1 MSKTDFTRRVFGE
14 TLAEC
19 GEANPR
25 IVVLTADVS
34 SSVMTT
40 YFAQKFP
47 DRFFNVGIAE
57 AGMVDAAVGLALGGF
72 VPFANTFAGLLLRAA
87 EQIRTCVAYAQTNVK
102 LVGSYAGL
110 SDFKDGPTHH
120 SIMDLAVMRT
130 MPNMTV
136 VSPSDSTE
144 LRKLLPL
151 IAASPGPVYL
161 RISRADMPVI
171 FDDSHRVE
179 IGKGFVVRRG
189 KDVTIFA
196 NGHLLSRSLQA
207 AERLAAEGL
216 MARVVDIHTIKPL
229 DAALVKECAG
239 ETGAVVTAEE
249 HLLAGGMGSAIT
261 EVLAGEVP
269 RPVEMVGIRDTF
281 AETALDHDSLLDQY
295 GMSVDAIAEAARR
308 AIRRKTSGQ

>member
-1 MSKTDFTRRVFGE
+1 
-14 TLAEC
+14 
-19 GEANPR
+19 
-25 IVVLTADVS
+25 VVLTADVS

-120 SIMDLAVMRT
+120 SIMDLAVMRA

-136 VSPSDSTE
+136 ISPSDSTE

-171 FDDSHRVE
+171 FDDSHRVQ
-179 IGKGFVVRRG
+179 IGKGFVVRQG

-196 NGHLLSRSLQA
+196 NGHLLSRCLQA

-229 DAALVKECAG
+229 DAALITECAG

-249 HLLAGGMGSAIT
+249 HLVAGGMGSAIA
-261 EVLAGEVP
+261 EVLAGAVP
-269 RPVEMVGIRDTF
+269 MPVEMVGIRDTF
-281 AETALDHDSLLDQY
+281 AETALDHDSLMDRY

-308 AIRRKTSGQ
+308 AIRRKRSGQ

>member
-1 MSKTDFTRRVFGE
+1 MSRTEFTRRVFGE

-19 GEANPR
+19 GAADPR

-40 YFAQKFP
+40 HFAQKFP
-47 DRFFNVGIAE
+47 ERFFNVGIAE

-120 SIMDLAVMRT
+120 SIMDLAVMRA

-136 VSPSDSTE
+136 VSPADSAE
-144 LRKLLPL
+144 LKQLLPL
-151 IAASPGPVYL
+151 IAGHVGPVYL

-171 FDDSHRVE
+171 FDDSHRVR
-179 IGKGFVVRRG
+179 IGKGVVVRQG
-189 KDVTIFA
+189 NDLTIFA
-196 NGHLLSRSLQA
+196 NGHLVSRSLQA
-207 AERLAAEGL
+207 AERLAAEGVSTRIVNL
-216 MARVVDIHTIKPL
+216 HTIKPL
-229 DAALVKECAG
+229 DADLVKECAAQ
-239 ETGAVVTAEE
+239 TGAVVTAEE
-249 HLLAGGMGSAIT
+249 HLLAGGMGSAVV
-261 EVLAGEVP
+261 ELLAGEAP
-269 RPVEMVGIRDTF
+269 TPVEMVGIRDTF
-281 AETALDHDSLLDQY
+281 AETALDHDSLLDRY
-295 GMSVDAIAEAARR
+295 GMSVEAIAAAARR
-308 AIRRKTSGQ
+308 AGKRKQLGR

>member
-1 MSKTDFTRRVFGE
+1 MSKTEFTRRVFGE
-14 TLAEC
+14 GLAEC
-19 GEANPR
+19 GAANPR
-25 IVVLTADVS
+25 VVVLTADVS

-47 DRFFNVGIAE
+47 ERFFNVGIAE

-136 VSPSDSTE
+136 VSPADSAE
-144 LRKLLPL
+144 LKQLLPL
-151 IAASPGPVYL
+151 IAGYPGPVYL

-171 FDDSHRVE
+171 FDDHHRVQ

-189 KDVTIFA
+189 NDVTIFA
-196 NGHLLSRSLQA
+196 NGHLLSRSMQA

-216 MARVVDIHTIKPL
+216 TVRVVNIHTVKPL
-229 DAALVKECAG
+229 DTALVKECAG

-249 HLLAGGMGSAIT
+249 HLVAGGMGSAIA
-261 EVLAGEVP
+261 EVLAGEIP
-269 RPVEMVGIRDTF
+269 TPMEMVGIRDTF
-281 AETALDHDSLLDQY
+281 AETALDHDSLLDRY

-308 AIRRKTSGQ
+308 VMQRKLSLQ